1 MLLEPSDWTY
11 ATGATGAVGIAF
23 VAASGVRY
31 IWQTPPGRY
40 ID

>member
-23 VAASGVRY
+23 VAASGGAVYLADPAVRS
-31 IWQTPPGRY
+31 IG
-40 ID
+40 